1 MSAPQTETVQKKAVV
16 KSFKKDDILTPG
28 KIIWKR
34 FRRNKTAMF
43 GLVIIIILI
52 LISVMAPA
60 LSTHDRDAFNLANK
74 QLAPSADHWL
84 GTDNIGRDIYTRVL
98 WGGRVSLTVGLMA
111 SLIQLGIGAVLGSL
125 AGYYGGIVD
134 TLIMRLTDVVLSFP
148 FLALAIVVAAI
159 LGPSVYNTALVIGFL
174 AWTTTCRLIR
184 GQFLS
189 IKQTEYIEATKAL
202 GIRGLRVVYKHM
214 LPNAFAPILIAGTL
228 TMASAILVEAGLSFL
243 GLGVKPPLPSWGNM
257 LEAARNFRVI
267 DSMWW
272 IWVPPGMLIFLAVL
286 CINLVGDGLRDAL
299 DPRLKR

>member
-1 MSAPQTETVQKKAVV
+1 MSISKTEMAKKQPLLTGA
-16 KSFKKDDILTPG
+16 KKDEVLTPG
-28 KIIWKR
+28 KIVWKR

-43 GLVIIIILI
+43 GLIVIVALI
-52 LISVMAPA
+52 FISVMAPA
-60 LSTHDRDAFNLANK
+60 LSTHDRDDFSLINK
-74 QLAPSADHWL
+74 QQAPSAQHWL

-111 SLIQLGIGAVLGSL
+111 SLIQLMIGVTLGSI
-125 AGYYGGIVD
+125 AGYYGGILD
-134 TLIMRLTDVVLSFP
+134 TIVMRLTDVVLSFP

-159 LGPSVYNTALVIGFL
+159 LGPSAYNTALVIGFL

-189 IKQTEYIEATKAL
+189 IKETEYIEATKAL
-202 GIRGLRVVYKHM
+202 GISELRVIYKHM

-228 TMASAILVEAGLSFL
+228 TMANAILVEAGLSFL

-272 IWVPPGMLIFLAVL
+272 IWVPPGTLIFLAVL

>member
-1 MSAPQTETVQKKAVV
+1 MSVPKTETVKKPSLVRGAR
-16 KSFKKDDILTPG
+16 KDDVLTPG

-43 GLVIIIILI
+43 GLIIIALLI
-52 LISVMAPA
+52 AVSVLAPVLA
-60 LSTHDRDAFNLANK
+60 NHDRDAFILVNK
-74 QLAPSADHWL
+74 QQPPSSVYWL
-84 GTDNIGRDIYTRVL
+84 GTDNIGRDIYSRVL
-98 WGGRVSLTVGLMA
+98 WGGRVSLMVGFLA
-111 SLIQLGIGAVLGSL
+111 SLIQMGIGITLGSL
-125 AGYYGGIVD
+125 AGYYGGYVD
-134 TLIMRLTDVVLSFP
+134 TFIMRLTDVVLSFP

-159 LGPSVYNTALVIGFL
+159 LGPSEYNTALVIGFL
-174 AWTTTCRLIR
+174 SWTTTCRLIR

-189 IKQTEYIEATKAL
+189 IKQAEYIEATKAL
-202 GIRGLRVVYKHM
+202 GIRELRVIYKHM

-228 TMASAILVEAGLSFL
+228 TMATAILVEAGLSFL

-257 LEAARNFRVI
+257 LEAARNFRVV

-272 IWVPPGMLIFLAVL
+272 IWVPPGSMIFLAVL